1 MTADDIW
8 PIVKGRLGLTSD
20 EHKEMIGTYIDEI
33 GYRIKHYC
41 NISSIPDGLKFVWAS
56 MTMDVVRI
64 ELPNVEEIADSIGD
78 EGTVKIGDT
87 QVGSG
92 ATRGGVTN
100 TSKSVLDT
108 VVLNYRVDL
117 NRYRRLRW

>member
-1 MTADDIW
+1 MTTADIW

-41 NISSIPDGLKFVWAS
+41 NISAIPDGLKFVWAS

-64 ELPNVEEIADSIGD
+64 ELPNVEEIADSVGD
-78 EGTVKIGDT
+78 EGNVKIGDT
-87 QVGSG
+87 QVGNG
-92 ATRGGVTN
+92 AIRGGVTN
-100 TSKSVLDT
+100 TSKSVLDD